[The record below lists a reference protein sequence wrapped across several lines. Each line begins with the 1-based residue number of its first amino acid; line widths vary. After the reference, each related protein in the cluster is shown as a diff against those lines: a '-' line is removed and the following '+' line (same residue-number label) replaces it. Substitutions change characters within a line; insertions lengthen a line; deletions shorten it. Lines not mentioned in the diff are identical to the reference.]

1 MTNEQLL
8 NAFRATVQASLHG
21 AQTLREILEREG
33 QALAGRDPA
42 TLEGIVKE
50 KLALL
55 QQLQHS
61 VQARDR
67 LQQAAGHPSGNAG
80 TAAFIDDAAD
90 RALSTDWQALLE
102 HAQRIAELND
112 RNGQLAAQGQR
123 AARTAIGILTG
134 REAADHT
141 YSAVKHRR
149 RAVAGYSLAIA

>member
-21 AQTLREILEREG
+21 AQTLEAVLEREA
-33 QALAGRDPA
+33 QALTGRDPA
-42 TLEGIVKE
+42 ALEAVVKE

-67 LQQAAGHPSGNAG
+67 LQQAAGHPTGNPGAAALVDASGDP
-80 TAAFIDDAAD
+80 T
-90 RALSTDWQALLE
+90 LSADWQSLLA
-102 HAQRIAELND
+102 HAATIARLND

-123 AARTAIGILTG
+123 ATRQAIGILTG
-134 REAADHT
+134 REATEHT

-149 RAVAGYSLAIA
+149 RAVAGYSLAIV